1 MYEGFLPQI
10 LIIQAFFRRKL
21 AAKKPEEVV
30 LSKQQSNEFRIMR
43 LQKMLESIKE
53 IKNSLQLQKELEI

>member
-1 MYEGFLPQI
+1 

-21 AAKKPEEVV
+21 AAKKLEEVV

-53 IKNSLQLQKELEI
+53 IKNSLQLHKELEV